1 MVVTA
6 LLEKN
11 FDVIFADV
19 GTNLRY
25 FILTSAIKKLNNIQ
39 YLYRI
44 IDSLDI
50 IIWILKLILPRFPRK
65 LKIKYLTNYP

>member
-50 IIWILKLILPRFPRK
+50 II
-65 LKIKYLTNYP
+65 